1 MVILKDREKAYPCYG
16 IETEY
21 ITDEMIE
28 ALKKGRRLYTEIQSG
43 EYALVIKYKKGGKHD
58 TSTEES

>member
-1 MVILKDREKAYPCYG
+1 MIILKKGEKADSCYG

-28 ALKKGRRLYTEIQSG
+28 ALKEGKRLYTTING
-43 EYALVIKYKKGGKHD
+43 EYALVIKYRKREKKD
-58 TSTEES
+58 V

>member
-1 MVILKDREKAYPCYG
+1 MRILKKGEKAYPCYG

-28 ALKKGRRLYTEIQSG
+28 ALKKGRRLYTVIQDG
-43 EYALVIKYKKGGKHD
+43 EYALVIKYKKGGRQ
-58 TSTEES
+58 